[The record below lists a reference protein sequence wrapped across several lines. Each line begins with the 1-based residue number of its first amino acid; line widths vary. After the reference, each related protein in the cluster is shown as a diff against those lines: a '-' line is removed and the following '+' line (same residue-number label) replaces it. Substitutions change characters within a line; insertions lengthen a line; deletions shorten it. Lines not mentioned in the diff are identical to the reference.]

1 MKIFSMEI
9 RCMQAK
15 ERLLSRN
22 GRMRDDLLSLFR
34 EISITDLH
42 RIKRLVVR
50 SEKLEERNEK

>member
-1 MKIFSMEI
+1 
-9 RCMQAK
+9 MQAK

-22 GRMRDDLLSLFR
+22 GRIRDDLLSLFR